1 MIEGFEFVDGDRTF
15 TCSVEKAPA
24 VGNEAWWWF
33 TVSTDDRQR
42 YAPFRATARD
52 TQKAIRARIVAYY
65 DELLERRAAPA
76 TPYWRRGPQQN
87 TPAKPAVPVVVEAPA
102 PAKNGK
108 APKAAKAAP
117 VVKAAKPA
125 KAAKLAKPAKP
136 AKQKAVKAKAQ
147 PVKARRT

>member
-1 MIEGFEFVDGDRTF
+1 MIEGFEFIDGDRTF

-42 YAPFRATARD
+42 YAPFRATPRD
-52 TQKAIRARIVAYY
+52 TQKTIRARIVAYY

-87 TPAKPAVPVVVEAPA
+87 AQAKPAVPAVVEAPA
-102 PAKNGK
+102 PAKDAK

-117 VVKAAKPA
+117 AVKTAKPA
-125 KAAKLAKPAKP
+125 KSAKAADKPAAKSKT
-136 AKQKAVKAKAQ
+136 VKAKAQ

>member
-1 MIEGFEFVDGDRTF
+1 MDGDRTF
-15 TCSVEKAPA
+15 TCSVEKAAA

-65 DELLERRAAPA
+65 DELLVRRAAPA

-87 TPAKPAVPVVVEAPA
+87 DT
-102 PAKNGK
+102 
-108 APKAAKAAP
+108 AKAAP
-117 VVKAAKPA
+117 VVPVAAPAKPARPVKAAKAKPDKPKPKPA
-125 KAAKLAKPAKP
+125 KA
-136 AKQKAVKAKAQ
+136 
-147 PVKARRT
+147 RRS